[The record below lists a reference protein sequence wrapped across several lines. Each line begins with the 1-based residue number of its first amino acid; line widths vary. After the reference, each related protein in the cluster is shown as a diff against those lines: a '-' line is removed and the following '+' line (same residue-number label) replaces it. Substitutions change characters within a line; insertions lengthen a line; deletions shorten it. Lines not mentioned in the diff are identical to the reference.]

1 MLLQFAGSA
10 AAADYATSETDAV
23 LDQGQQPG
31 PSMRSNDE
39 TRQRIMTKFGSLGE
53 AVIRAAA
60 REFNALPESV
70 RNWID
75 APDEYGA
82 RLGNNENVVLALALR
97 PFARLSPDAA
107 RAELERIRSGAAYAG
122 GAPVAVAKA
131 RMLSLV
137 IASAQPQAPTAQP
150 TPERRAFGTR
160 GGDPA
165 FPTGRHSGCG
175 CPKKRAGR
183 AEPGPH
189 GPQARVRL
197 ESQEAPRG
205 DPAPAGHQYPAR
217 GRRTVKHSRH
227 GFICQKCD
235 RHSADT
241 IIVENEKAGEQLCIC
256 RPCILSIL
264 PVLPA
269 PKRRG
274 GRRCAGVS
282 A

>member
-1 MLLQFAGSA
+1 MDVLPQFAGSA

-122 GAPVAVAKA
+122 GAPVAGCEGEDVEPRDRKRPAAGADRAAHA
-131 RMLSLV
+131 R
-137 IASAQPQAPTAQP
+137 AS
-150 TPERRAFGTR
+150 
-160 GGDPA
+160 
-165 FPTGRHSGCG
+165 
-175 CPKKRAGR
+175 
-183 AEPGPH
+183 
-189 GPQARVRL
+189 RL
-197 ESQEAPRG
+197 RYAWR
-205 DPAPAGHQYPAR
+205 
-217 GRRTVKHSRH
+217 
-227 GFICQKCD
+227 
-235 RHSADT
+235 
-241 IIVENEKAGEQLCIC
+241 
-256 RPCILSIL
+256 
-264 PVLPA
+264 
-269 PKRRG
+269 
-274 GRRCAGVS
+274 
-282 A
+282 

>member
-165 FPTGRHSGCG
+165 FPTGGTQAAAALRKELDGLSRGLMDPKHEFASN
-175 CPKKRAGR
+175 PKKRRAAIQRRQDINTQLAGG
-183 AEPGPH
+183 A
-189 GPQARVRL
+189 Q
-197 ESQEAPRG
+197 
-205 DPAPAGHQYPAR
+205 
-217 GRRTVKHSRH
+217 
-227 GFICQKCD
+227 
-235 RHSADT
+235 
-241 IIVENEKAGEQLCIC
+241 
-256 RPCILSIL
+256 
-264 PVLPA
+264 
-269 PKRRG
+269 
-274 GRRCAGVS
+274 
-282 A
+282 